1 MSTEL
6 LNAETR
12 PPDPTPEPTLAP
24 AVRSALAALRR
35 RVRRYVGLQGLATGV
50 AWLGGAFWVSL
61 AIDRLL
67 EPPVPARIAIL
78 VVAGVGLAWI
88 LFRLV
93 LRRAFARLTNRHMA
107 MLLER
112 RFPQFD
118 EGLLTA
124 VELTETGRRPY
135 DAGVHGRRMLVQT
148 CRQSAASIGDVRLG
162 EVFNP
167 VPLRRSALAALLV
180 GASVWAFGWLAPEA
194 LGIWAERSLLLEDR
208 LWPRRTRLTVEGFED
223 GVAKVARGDD
233 LEVIAR
239 ADLGKPWVPKVVEVR
254 YRTEGGAR
262 LRGTMSREGTVDPA
276 RDRHQEYA
284 YTFRGVLTPIR
295 FDVVG
300 GDDAVRDLRIDVV
313 PSPSI
318 VDVALDCQYPD
329 YMDRPPRTLPVAGVM
344 QIPVGTRITMR
355 ATANK
360 DLVKVE
366 IDDGE
371 RIATIVRGDDD
382 PAQVETFDAAA
393 APAEDAEPRA
403 GPPFRTFA
411 VRLPPLADDRA
422 LLLTLFDHDGIKSRQ
437 PVRLALATVPDVPPQ
452 LSVEL
457 RGIGSAITAE
467 ARLPASGRI
476 DDDYGIARVWFDYT
490 IDQGEPVAQAI
501 ESPAGNVTDF
511 PLDHALEVGPMQ
523 LQAGQKVLVCVKAA
537 DRCDLGAAPNVGT
550 SQRWLLDVVTPEQL
564 RTMLQAREL
573 MLRQRFERVIQEVT
587 ETGESLRRMQ
597 FGDADPAGTDDEGS
611 DQPAADK
618 PASGATADDD
628 ETSDEGNVAGGEPAD
643 EAPASDEQEE
653 VSPQRVLAR
662 RTLRVQRATQNGRK
676 NAHETLGVAE
686 AFLGIRDE
694 LVNNRIDTA
703 ELCTR
708 LQQGIAEPLAQIG
721 DAMFPELERRLDRLR
736 ASLADDQAAPRDRDR
751 AVAQVD
757 VLLDAMQAVLDRMLE
772 LEDFNK
778 AVELLQEIIH
788 AQERLGERTR
798 TRHRERLRELLED

>member
-6 LNAETR
+6 LTTEPQT
-12 PPDPTPEPTLAP
+12 PDPTPEPTLSP
-24 AVRSALAALRR
+24 AVRAVLAALRR
-35 RVRRYVGLQGLATGV
+35 RIRRYVWLQGLATVV
-50 AWLGGAFWVSL
+50 AWLGVAFWVSL
-61 AIDRLL
+61 GIDRRL
-67 EPPVPARIAIL
+67 EPPVPVRMAIL
-78 VVAGVGLAWI
+78 GVAGLGLAGI
-88 LFRLV
+88 FFRLI
-93 LRRAFARLTNRHMA
+93 LRRAFARLTSRHMA

-118 EGLLTA
+118 ESLLTA
-124 VELTETGRRPY
+124 VELTDRTEGSG
-135 DAGVHGRRMLVQT
+135 AHGRRMLAQT

-162 EVFNP
+162 QVFNP
-167 VPLRRSALAALLV
+167 VPLRRSALAALLL

-194 LGIWAERSLLLEDR
+194 LGIWTERSLLLEDR
-208 LWPRRTRLTVEGFED
+208 LWPRKTRLTVEGFED

-239 ADLGKPWVPKVVEVR
+239 ADLSKPWVPKVVEVR

-300 GDDAVRDLRIDVV
+300 GDDAVRDLRIEVV
-313 PSPSI
+313 PSPCI
-318 VDVALDCQYPD
+318 VEMALECQYPE
-329 YMDRPPRTLPVAGVM
+329 YMDRRPRTLPVAGVM

-393 APAEDAEPRA
+393 TRAEGTEPRA
-403 GPPFRTFA
+403 GVPFRRFA
-411 VRLPPLADDRA
+411 LRLPPFTDDQA

-452 LSVEL
+452 LSAEL
-457 RGIGSAITAE
+457 RGIGSAIAPE
-467 ARLPASGRI
+467 ARLPAIGRI
-476 DDDYGIARVWFDYT
+476 NDDYGVSRVWFDYT
-490 IDQGEPVAQAI
+490 IDQGAPVAQAI
-501 ESPAGNVTDF
+501 ESPPGNVTDL
-511 PLDHALEVGPMQ
+511 PLDHALEVGPMR
-523 LQAGQKVLVCVKAA
+523 LRPGQKLLVCVKAA
-537 DRCDLGAAPNVGT
+537 DRCDLGAAPNEGT

-573 MLRQRFERVIQEVT
+573 MLRQRLERIIQEVT
-587 ETGESLRRMQ
+587 ETGELLRRMQ
-597 FGDADPAGTDDEGS
+597 FGVAAGGTDEQANDESQEAGS
-611 DQPAADK
+611 
-618 PASGATADDD
+618 
-628 ETSDEGNVAGGEPAD
+628 EPAD
-643 EAPASDEQEE
+643 EDRESDGEE
-653 VSPQRVLAR
+653 DVSPQRVLAR
-662 RTLRVQRATQNGRK
+662 RTLRVQRATQNSRK

-686 AFLGIRDE
+686 AFSGIRDE

-708 LQQGIAEPLAQIG
+708 LQQGIAEPLARIG
-721 DAMFPELERRLDRLR
+721 DAMFPELERRLDRLE
-736 ASLADDQAAPRDRDR
+736 ASLADDRAGVRDRDL

-757 VLLDAMQAVLDRMLE
+757 AVLDAMQAVLDRMLE

-778 AVELLQEIIH
+778 AVELLREIIH
-788 AQERLGERTR
+788 AQDRLGDRTR
-798 TRHRERLRELLED
+798 TRHKERLRELLED